1 MMQQAIDFRDE
12 SEALFQLVDPLP
24 EEALESKTQFKGWT
38 LNDVVGH
45 LHIWNWAADLSL
57 KDTAG
62 FHAFLKEFAEV
73 VFSGSLRQAE
83 AKWLDGL
90 KGRKL
95 LDTWRAF
102 CRKTSERFGAADPR
116 ARVPWAGPDMSVR
129 SSITARFMETWAHG
143 QEVYDHLG
151 VVRANTDRIRNIVV
165 LGVNT
170 YTWSFKVHNM
180 EVPGPMPHLCLT
192 APSGTRWEFG
202 DENPDS
208 RIEGSAEAFCQVIT
222 QVRNIGDTSLKVVG
236 EAATRW
242 MATAQCFA
250 GPPETPPPV
259 GTRFTVVAR

>member
-1 MMQQAIDFRDE
+1 MMQQATDFLDE
-12 SEALFQLVDPLP
+12 SEALFQLLDPLP
-24 EEALESKTQFKGWT
+24 EEALDAKTQFKGWT
-38 LNDVVGH
+38 INDVVGH
-45 LHIWNWAADLSL
+45 LHIWNRAADLSL
-57 KDTAG
+57 RDAAG
-62 FHAFLKEFAEV
+62 FQAFLREFADW

-83 AKWLDGL
+83 TKWLDGL

-95 LDTWRAF
+95 LDAWRAF
-102 CRKTSERFGAADPR
+102 CRETSQRFGDADPR

-180 EVPGPMPHLCLT
+180 EPPGPMPHLCLT
-192 APSGTRWEFG
+192 APSGIRWEFG

-208 RIEGSAEAFCQVIT
+208 RIEGAAEEFCQVIT
-222 QVRNIGDTSLKVVG
+222 QVRNVGDTRLQVVG
-236 EAATRW
+236 ETAARW

-259 GTRFTVVAR
+259 GTRFTVAR